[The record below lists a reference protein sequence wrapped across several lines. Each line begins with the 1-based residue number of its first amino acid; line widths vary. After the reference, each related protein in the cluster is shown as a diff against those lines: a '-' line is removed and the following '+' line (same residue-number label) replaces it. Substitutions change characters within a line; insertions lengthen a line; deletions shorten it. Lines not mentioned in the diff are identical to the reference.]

1 MCVSVTVSVPCRVC
15 IRAPPA
21 NGLRCGSLRHAKET
35 IFGPV
40 NYAVRATDG
49 VFPFLL
55 HVLRRDGSLALITV
69 DKYETGG
76 GPTPY
81 RHRVST
87 EDTSCKGTKEVRN
100 ESATSNVC
108 TARVKSEYESK
119 AGADA

>member
-21 NGLRCGSLRHAKET
+21 NGVRCGSLRHAKET

-55 HVLRRDGSLALITV
+55 HVLRRDGSLDNRINTRPAARSHAIQAQ
-69 DKYETGG
+69 
-76 GPTPY
+76 
-81 RHRVST
+81 R
-87 EDTSCKGTKEVRN
+87 DTSCKGTKEVRN